1 MLSGEQRRQQLIQ
14 VLADSDRAIS
24 GADLAKLFSVSRQV
38 IVQDIALLR
47 ATNKNI
53 LSTNKGYLLFR
64 EEGKAPCP
72 KRSVRVQ
79 HRDED
84 ILQEFYCVVDYGA
97 RILDVVVEHELYGQI
112 SVDLLI
118 QSRQDAQNFV
128 EQLAACSSRSLN
140 ILTDGVHYHTLEAD
154 REEALDRA
162 EEALERAGFLYK

>member
-1 MLSGEQRRQQLIQ
+1 MLSGEERRQELIR
-14 VLADSDRAIS
+14 VLTERNKAIS
-24 GADLAKLFSVSRQV
+24 GADLAKRFSVSRQV

-53 LSTNKGYLLFR
+53 LSTNRGYLLFR
-64 EEGKAPCP
+64 EADKAPCP
-72 KRSVRVQ
+72 KRSVRVF

-118 QSRQDAQNFV
+118 QNRQDAQQFAQ
-128 EQLAACSSRSLN
+128 QLAACSSKSLN

-162 EEALERAGFLYK
+162 EEALDRAGFLYK